1 MGAGIPSQFSTLA
14 ELLYHRYAVLSALHA
29 CLDKGIREQGKLF
42 FSVYHGRHKG
52 FLSGKIKISS
62 LNKDEKLKMS
72 LPQCCVYCGATDK
85 LTIDHLLP
93 TRKGG
98 EDIPENYVW
107 ACNSCNSSKRDRDV
121 IAWLREKGK
130 SPSILVYRRY
140 VKLVLVYAEKYGLMD
155 CPLEDLPLNVP
166 FSVDEIKNPEGLLI
180 AKAQIFVSPAS

>member
-1 MGAGIPSQFSTLA
+1 MGSGIPKEFGTLS

-42 FSVYHGRHKG
+42 FSVYHSRHKG

-98 EDIPENYVW
+98 EDVPENY
-107 ACNSCNSSKRDRDV
+107 C
-121 IAWLREKGK
+121 IAAPHLRNKPWINEKLSAQPASHLPPIGK
-130 SPSILVYRRY
+130 PS
-140 VKLVLVYAEKYGLMD
+140 A
-155 CPLEDLPLNVP
+155 
-166 FSVDEIKNPEGLLI
+166 EGL
-180 AKAQIFVSPAS
+180 PAN